1 MKSKKDFLKNIK
13 NKAKQS
19 PQMIV
24 FPESE
29 LDNRIIQAAY
39 KIALE
44 KTAYPILLGDENKII
59 YKLKEYC
66 RKIPDNIQ
74 IVDYKN
80 NNEQRQYYAHR
91 LYEIRKH
98 KGLTLNQA
106 QELLNDINYYGTMMV
121 EADHAH
127 GMITGTT
134 FSTADSIR
142 PALQIIKTKEKF
154 HKVSSFF
161 FMILEKQ
168 IYLFADCAIN
178 VNPTAEE
185 LADIGLDT
193 AETAKRFGLEPKV
206 AFLSF
211 STNGSADDE
220 SLNKI
225 KQAVQIAQTKAP
237 QIAIDGEMQVDAAII
252 PEVANRKFPNSKIQG
267 QANVLVFPDLNS
279 GNIAYKLVERLAGAE
294 AVGPILQGLK
304 KPINDL
310 SRGCDVDDIV
320 NLAAITTIEAK
331 DIPYTDN

>member
-1 MKSKKDFLKNIK
+1 
-13 NKAKQS
+13 
-19 PQMIV
+19 MIV

-66 RKIPDNIQ
+66 RKIPDSIQ
-74 IVDYKN
+74 IVDHHN
-80 NNEQRQYYAHR
+80 NNEQREYYSHR
-91 LYEIRKH
+91 LFELRKD
-98 KGLTLNQA
+98 KGLTLEKA
-106 QELLNDINYYGTMMV
+106 QQLLNNINYYGTMMV

-142 PALQIIKTKEKF
+142 PALQIIKTKDKF
-154 HKVSSFF
+154 KKVSSFF
-161 FMILEKQ
+161 FMILDKQ

-178 VNPTAEE
+178 VNPTAQE

-193 AETAKRFGLEPKV
+193 AETAKRFGLDPKV

-225 KQAVQIAQTKAP
+225 KQAVQIAQKQAP
-237 QIAIDGEMQVDAAII
+237 QICIEGEMQVDAAIV
-252 PEVANRKFPNSKIQG
+252 PKVAKQKWPQSQIAG
-267 QANVLVFPDLNS
+267 QANVLIFPDLNS
-279 GNIAYKLVERLAGAE
+279 GNIAYKLVQRLAGAE
-294 AVGPILQGLK
+294 AIGPILQGLN

-331 DIPYTDN
+331 DIPYKE